1 MNNYKKLKELAL
13 FLLCVILFII
23 IVKYLGVIDF
33 IISLFK
39 VLLPLLIG
47 FIYAW
52 LINPII
58 NRLDQK
64 YNRNLVCV
72 IFFLLVLFI
81 VFSFNKLLEFIKFV
95 VVSDKV
101 L

>member
-64 YNRNLVCV
+64 YNRN
-72 IFFLLVLFI
+72 FKRSHFLLL
-81 VFSFNKLLEFIKFV
+81 KK
-95 VVSDKV
+95 
-101 L
+101 